1 MTENVIL
8 KDKTGRIMTVDS
20 ELDEGRANSNTLMY
34 NKMLDPS
41 EKSTFLISLTQIK
54 DEKEEEIL
62 KLKATMVP
70 QTLNPICFE
79 HITFLMKRCE

>member
-20 ELDEGRANSNTLMY
+20 ELDEGRANSNTLLY

-41 EKSTFLISLTQIK
+41 EKSTFLIS
-54 DEKEEEIL
+54 
-62 KLKATMVP
+62 
-70 QTLNPICFE
+70 
-79 HITFLMKRCE
+79 